1 MNIDVQ
7 LSESLLSVLWG
18 INLEVGIIGLYG
30 NSVFKFLRNFSLF
43 SFLLLEDSTN
53 LYS

>member
-1 MNIDVQ
+1 MNIEVQ

-30 NSVFKFLRNFSLF
+30 NSVFKFLRNFFF